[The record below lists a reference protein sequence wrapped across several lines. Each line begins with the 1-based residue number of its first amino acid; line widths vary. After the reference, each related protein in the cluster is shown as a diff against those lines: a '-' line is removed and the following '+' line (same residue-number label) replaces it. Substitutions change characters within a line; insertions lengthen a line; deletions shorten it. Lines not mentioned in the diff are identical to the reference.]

1 MSERNNDLLKG
12 LFVGGLI
19 GMILGVLFAPKS
31 GKQTREDITRKA
43 DELLVKAKEEY
54 GKAIEKIKTAHDTSV
69 NNLKDLGTTVEE
81 KAVEVES
88 KVSEFAHLGEEVIKS
103 NKNRLKMAIDAGLE
117 AYREEKSKKT
127 IWLST

>member
-19 GMILGVLFAPKS
+19 GVALGILFAPKS
-31 GKQTREDITRKA
+31 GKEMREDITRKA

-54 GKAIEKIKTAHDTSV
+54 GKVLEKSKTAYDASV
-69 NNLKDLGTTVEE
+69 NNLEDLEALAKE
-81 KAVEVES
+81 KAAQVES
-88 KVSEFAHLGEEVIKS
+88 MVIESAHQGIEAIKG

-117 AYREEKSKKT
+117 AYREESSKKQFD
-127 IWLST
+127 